1 MQTDATLLANNSQHF
16 WMLHLPAVCTPC
28 CMLFGVVAQSLKP
41 VKPLNQQLP
50 TFLLFRDRRSVAQQ
64 RWIRLH
70 SSSNNV
76 GSTHAHYTWSAKSY
90 RLIETFLHCT
100 ADPNIVRSCCTRL
113 QTTANTDA
121 TTPNIIGPTLFDF
134 LISLRLHDYD
144 GHCPKAAYVSGADLG
159 GGCKGC
165 APVLVT
171 FYFYE
176 LTHFLD

>member
-1 MQTDATLLANNSQHF
+1 MFAAFHNHSPLITI
-16 WMLHLPAVCTPC
+16 
-28 CMLFGVVAQSLKP
+28 

-50 TFLLFRDRRSVAQQ
+50 TFLSFRDRRSVAQQ
-64 RWIRLH
+64 CWIRLH
-70 SSSNNV
+70 SSSNIV

-144 GHCPKAAYVSGADLG
+144 GHCPKAAYVWYRTSPKE
-159 GGCKGC
+159 CKFHSFC
-165 APVLVT
+165 NWIQSLEIQPQKN
-171 FYFYE
+171 F
-176 LTHFLD
+176 LTLYKWHRNDTVIK

>member
-1 MQTDATLLANNSQHF
+1 MQTDATLLANNSQQF
-16 WMLHLPAVCTPC
+16 WMLHVMAVCTPC
-28 CMLFGVVAQSLKP
+28 CMLLGVVAQSLKP

-50 TFLLFRDRRSVAQQ
+50 TFLSFRDRRSVTQQ
-64 RWIRLH
+64 CWIRLH
-70 SSSNNV
+70 SSSNIV
-76 GSTHAHYTWSAKSY
+76 GSKHAHYTWSAKSY

-165 APVLVT
+165 APPPPSRLR
-171 FYFYE
+171 
-176 LTHFLD
+176 